1 MKKITLLFGLVSMI
15 SFGQT
20 TVDFEPGGTGASW
33 TWTVDQNSSNPALE
47 IVANPNA
54 AGLNTSATVA
64 KFTATGAGE
73 PWALTY
79 TDNVGSFTFS
89 ENNSIVKIKVRKDI
103 PTPVGL
109 KFEDTSVPPPYPS
122 RIVEVANTQVNG
134 DWEELTFDFSIAIGE
149 TFNRMIII
157 PDFYD
162 RSVDTTIYFDDIS
175 FNAGGN
181 VANYNLEDIDF
192 ETPGFGADWVWTVHN
207 NNTNPALE
215 FVPNPNTSGINSTS
229 TVAKFTSSR
238 FGAAWAM
245 TFTDYIGS
253 FTFNQSNKIVT
264 LMVNKS
270 VISDVGIKFE
280 VAGTATHVQLVK
292 PNTVTNGNWEQLT
305 FDFSDQIGNTYNRL
319 VIIPDFT
326 FPNDERT
333 QDNVSYF
340 DQLSFGSTAGLNDN
354 IYNAVKMFPNPAK
367 DFVQFSNNSNEQLAI
382 EIFDVLGKSLMKV
395 KNVQDE
401 VNISSLGSGVYFV
414 QMTLGTK
421 ATTKKLVVN

>member
-20 TVDFEPGGTGASW
+20 NVDFEQAWAGASW
-33 TWTVDQNSSNPALE
+33 TWIVDDNGTNPPALE

-54 AGLNTSATVA
+54 SGINTSATVA
-64 KFTATGAGE
+64 KFIATEGGQ

-79 TDNVGSFTFS
+79 TDNIGSFTFS

-103 PTPVGL
+103 PTIVGV
-109 KFEDTSVPPPYPS
+109 KFEDTYETHLATQ
-122 RIVEVANTQVNG
+122 VEVSNTLVNG
-134 DWEELTFDFSIAIGE
+134 DWEELTFDFSIAIGK
-149 TFNRMIII
+149 TYNRMVII

-238 FGAAWAM
+238 FGAAWAL

-367 DFVQFSNNSNEQLAI
+367 DFVQFSKNSNEQLAI

>member
-1 MKKITLLFGLVSMI
+1 MKKITLLFGLVIMI

-109 KFEDTSVPPPYPS
+109 KFEDTSVPQPYPS

-134 DWEELTFDFSIAIGE
+134 DWEELTFNFSIAIGE
-149 TFNRMIII
+149 TFNRMVII

-162 RSVDTTIYFDDIS
+162 RSIDTTIYFDDIS
-175 FNAGGN
+175 FNSGGS
-181 VANYNLEDIDF
+181 VVNYNLEDIDF

-207 NNTNPALE
+207 NNTNPAL
-215 FVPNPNTSGINSTS
+215 
-229 TVAKFTSSR
+229 
-238 FGAAWAM
+238 
-245 TFTDYIGS
+245 
-253 FTFNQSNKIVT
+253 
-264 LMVNKS
+264 
-270 VISDVGIKFE
+270 
-280 VAGTATHVQLVK
+280 
-292 PNTVTNGNWEQLT
+292 
-305 FDFSDQIGNTYNRL
+305 
-319 VIIPDFT
+319 
-326 FPNDERT
+326 
-333 QDNVSYF
+333 
-340 DQLSFGSTAGLNDN
+340 
-354 IYNAVKMFPNPAK
+354 
-367 DFVQFSNNSNEQLAI
+367 
-382 EIFDVLGKSLMKV
+382 
-395 KNVQDE
+395 
-401 VNISSLGSGVYFV
+401 
-414 QMTLGTK
+414 
-421 ATTKKLVVN
+421 

>member
-1 MKKITLLFGLVSMI
+1 MKKITLLFI
-15 SFGQT
+15 SIGVFAFGQT

-109 KFEDTSVPPPYPS
+109 KFEDTSVPQPYPS

-134 DWEELTFDFSIAIGE
+134 DWEELTFNFSIAIGE
-149 TFNRMIII
+149 TFNRMVII

-162 RSVDTTIYFDDIS
+162 RSIDTTIYFDDIS
-175 FNAGGN
+175 FNSGGS
-181 VANYNLEDIDF
+181 VVNYNLEDIDF

-229 TVAKFTSSR
+229 TVAKFTSSN
-238 FGAAWAM
+238 FGAAWALS
-245 TFTDYIGS
+245 FTDYIGS
-253 FTFNQSNKIVT
+253 FTFDQNNKIVT

-280 VAGTATHVQLVK
+280 VAGTGTHVQLVK
-292 PNTVTNGNWEQLT
+292 PNTVTDGSWEQLT
-305 FDFSDQIGNTYNRL
+305 FDFSAQIGNTYNRL
-319 VIIPDFT
+319 VIIPDFA
-326 FPNDERT
+326 DRT
-333 QDNVSYF
+333 QNNVSYF

-354 IYNAVKMFPNPAK
+354 IFNAVKMFPNPAK
-367 DFVQFSNNSNEQLAI
+367 DVVQFSKNANEQLAI
-382 EIFDVLGKSLMKV
+382 EIFDVLGKSVLRID
-395 KNVQDE
+395 NVQNE
-401 VNISSLGSGVYFV
+401 VNISELNSGLYFV
-414 QMTLGTK
+414 HIALGDQK
-421 ATTKKLVVN
+421 ATKKLVVN

>member
-1 MKKITLLFGLVSMI
+1 MKKITLIFI
-15 SFGQT
+15 SIGVFAFGQT
-20 TVDFEPGGTGASW
+20 TVNFEPGGTGASW

-54 AGLNTSATVA
+54 TGLNTSASVA

-134 DWEELTFDFSIAIGE
+134 DWEELTFNFSIAIGE

-162 RSVDTTIYFDDIS
+162 RSIDTTIYFDDIS
-175 FNAGGN
+175 FNSGGS
-181 VANYNLEDIDF
+181 VVNYNLEDIDF
-192 ETPGFGADWVWTVHN
+192 ETNGFGADWVWTVHQ

-215 FVPNPNTSGINSTS
+215 FVANPNTSGINSTS
-229 TVAKFTSSR
+229 TVAKFTSLD
-238 FGAAWAM
+238 FGESYAL

-253 FTFNQSNKIVT
+253 FTFDQNNKIVT

-292 PNTVTNGNWEQLT
+292 PNTVTDGSWEQLT
-305 FDFSDQIGNTYNRL
+305 FDFSAQIGNTYNRL
-319 VIIPDFT
+319 VIIPDFA
-326 FPNDERT
+326 DRT
-333 QDNVSYF
+333 QNNVSYF
-340 DQLSFGSTAGLNDN
+340 DQLSFGSTAGLDDN
-354 IYNAVKMFPNPAK
+354 IFNAVKMFPNPAK
-367 DFVQFSNNSNEQLAI
+367 DVVQFSINANEQLAI
-382 EIFDVLGKSLMKV
+382 EIFDVLGKSVLRID
-395 KNVQDE
+395 NVQNE
-401 VNISSLGSGVYFV
+401 VNVSELNSGLYFV
-414 QMTLGTK
+414 HIALGDQK
-421 ATTKKLVVN
+421 ATKKLVVN

>member
-1 MKKITLLFGLVSMI
+1 MKKITLLFGLISMI
-15 SFGQT
+15 SFGQIN
-20 TVDFEPGGTGASW
+20 VDFEPGGEGASW
-33 TWTVDQNSSNPALE
+33 SWIVDDNGTNPPALE

-54 AGLNTSATVA
+54 AGINTSTTVA
-64 KFTATGAGE
+64 KFIATEGGQ

-79 TDNVGSFTFS
+79 TDNIGSFAFS

-103 PTPVGL
+103 PTPVGI
-109 KFEDTSVPPPYPS
+109 KFENTNVPPPYPS

-134 DWEELTFDFSIAIGE
+134 NWEELTFDFSIAIGE
-149 TFNRMIII
+149 TFNRMVII

-162 RSVDTTIYFDDIS
+162 RSIDTTIYFDDIS

-192 ETPGFGADWVWTVHN
+192 ESPGFGADWVWTVHN

-229 TVAKFTSSR
+229 TVAKFTSLN
-238 FGAAWAM
+238 FGAAWAL
-245 TFTDYIGS
+245 TFTDYVGT
-253 FTFNQSNKIVT
+253 FTFDQNNKIVT

-270 VISDVGIKFE
+270 VISDVGVKFE
-280 VAGTATHVQLVK
+280 VAGTGTHVQLVK

-319 VIIPDFT
+319 VIIPDFA
-326 FPNDERT
+326 ERT
-333 QDNVSYF
+333 QNNVSYF

-354 IYNAVKMFPNPAK
+354 LFNAVKMFPNPAK
-367 DFVQFSNNSNEQLAI
+367 DFVQFSKNSNEQLAI
-382 EIFDVLGKSLMKV
+382 EIFDVLGKSLIKV

-401 VNISSLGSGVYFV
+401 VNISILQTGVYVV